1 MEIIAAIAA
10 GAVPSAIGI
19 VRVSGEETDGLWNIS
34 TPA

>member
-19 VRVSGEETDGLWNIS
+19 VRVSGEGCEIGR
-34 TPA
+34 AHV